1 MQAEYLQPIT
11 TCLFMICL
19 YFGEIAFSEVLPASL
34 CFLPPAEPLTSI
46 FYFLAFCSFKILY
59 LMFQSLFSSFLLSF
73 MESYL
78 THAQFR
84 N

>member
-19 YFGEIAFSEVLPASL
+19 YCGGIAFSEVIPASL
-34 CFLPPAEPLTSI
+34 CFLRLAEPLTSI
-46 FYFLAFCSFKILY
+46 FLFPSILQLQNSLLNVSNSFQL
-59 LMFQSLFSSFLLSF
+59 FLLSF
-73 MESYL
+73 VESYL